1 MKMMKLALLGG
12 AALAVTSA
20 GAFADE
26 LSNLKSSMESV
37 TTIATPVADAPE
49 GTTITWG
56 GQIRQ
61 ALTYQTDDG
70 AVAVTTVDGGTA
82 AVATDDGFDLAS
94 GRMRLWVDATTPT
107 SVGDVDLHI
116 KFRQNQFQGNGVG
129 DAFVEEYWGTWH
141 MTPELAFSGGAM
153 GNGADFGQGETFGNT
168 VGLNGSHITTD
179 EQLRLAYASGPISFF
194 VAVDDGNDLGLNP
207 GALDEMPDFHA
218 NFGWSGDMFS
228 LGLGAAFQSNAGVA
242 DNYQVAGNVTMN
254 LGDAAKIWVAAA
266 MGQDLGSGDYFG
278 VAGGIGANVTEATW
292 VELTGG
298 YKDTDAFD
306 RMNVN
311 AGIYWT
317 PVSQL
322 KMGLQGDW
330 TSINATGP
338 GGTIDSISA
347 SFVTWWSF

>member
-1 MKMMKLALLGG
+1 MKMMKVALLGG

-61 ALTYQTDDG
+61 ALTYRSDDQVHVVGVTTDG
-70 AVAVTTVDGGTA
+70 ALVTDTSSS
-82 AVATDDGFDLAS
+82 GFDLAS
-94 GRMRLWVDATTPT
+94 GRARLWVDATTPT
-107 SVGDVDLHI
+107 SVGDVDVHI

-129 DAFVEEYWGTWH
+129 STFIEEYWGTWH

-194 VAVDDGNDLGLNP
+194 VAVDDGNDTDGTS
-207 GALDEMPDFHA
+207 LDEMPDFHA

-228 LGLGAAFQSNAGVA
+228 LGLGAAFQSNVA
-242 DNYQVAGNVTMN
+242 VTDNYQVAGNVTMN
-254 LGDAAKIWVAAA
+254 LGDAAKIWVAAS
-266 MGQDLGSGDYFG
+266 MGQDLGQGDYFG

-292 VELTGG
+292 IELTGG
-298 YKDTDAFD
+298 YKDSDAAETF
-306 RMNVN
+306 NVN
-311 AGIYWT
+311 AGIYWA

-322 KMGLQGDW
+322 KIGLQGDY
-330 TSINATGP
+330 TDVNLAGP
-338 GGTIDSISA
+338 GGSA
-347 SFVTWWSF
+347 DVITASLVTWWSF

>member
-56 GQIRQ
+56 GQVRQ
-61 ALTYQTDDG
+61 ALTFNSDDSDILTTTADG
-70 AVAVTTVDGGTA
+70 AVVASDGST
-82 AVATDDGFDLAS
+82 GFDLAS
-94 GRMRLWVDATTPT
+94 GRVRLWVDATTPT

-116 KFRQNQFQGNGVG
+116 RFNQSQNQANGLGAVG
-129 DAFVEEYWGTWH
+129 INEYWGTWH
-141 MTPELAFSGGAM
+141 MTPELAFSGGGM

-168 VGLNGSHITTD
+168 VGLNASSGFVTTD

-194 VAVDDGNDLGLNP
+194 VAVDDGNDSVGNH
-207 GALDEMPDFHA
+207 GLDEMPDFHA
-218 NFGWSGDMFS
+218 NFGWAGDMFS
-228 LGLGAAFQSNAGVA
+228 LGLGAMFQSNAGVA
-242 DNYQVAGNVTMN
+242 DSYQVAGNISFN
-254 LGDAAKIWVAAA
+254 LGETVNLHVSAA
-266 MGQDLGSGDYFG
+266 MGQDTLGEGDYFG
-278 VAGGIGANVTEATW
+278 VAGGIGANVTETTS

-298 YKDTDAFD
+298 YKDSDAGDKF
-306 RMNVN
+306 NVN
-311 AGIYWT
+311 AGIYWA

-322 KMGLQGDW
+322 KMGLQGDY
-330 TSINATGP
+330 TDVD
-338 GGTIDSISA
+338 GGNEVITA